1 MGVGSGELGR
11 SMASF
16 HVLILSIF
24 MLGGIGWSSLW
35 VHIILRVLLIIYWS
49 DVSIRIILGRGG

>member
-1 MGVGSGELGR
+1 MGVGSRELGR

-16 HVLILSIF
+16 HVLIHSIF

-49 DVSIRIILGRGG
+49 DVSIRIIVGRGG